1 MKIQTNAVNVLQRT
15 SAYLKSGLLKD
26 TPAWYNVVASIP
38 PSTKFTREP
47 HFENP
52 SNGHTI
58 GRLVDVIENQ
68 HTNSNGLYKTRP
80 NTNDKR
86 IGVKKLYKPPK
97 LTYVE
102 DRLRTLFYK
111 QHPWELSRPKILV
124 ENEIG
129 DEDYDWSHMLQLGKP
144 LDGESVI
151 QRTMYLLKTKQYE
164 NTVEAYDHAR
174 YEFYALRMQEETQQ
188 QVALEEAEMFGSI
201 FGKSAIEHGIQKEQ
215 EVLNIWEKKVIEE
228 TELMAAR
235 SSNPAGSWKDDTTL
249 HTAQEEESNTAES
262 LHF

>member
-15 SAYLKSGLLKD
+15 SAYLKSGLLKE

-47 HFENP
+47 RFKNP
-52 SNGHTI
+52 SNGHII
-58 GRLVDVIENQ
+58 GKLVDVTEQPHAN
-68 HTNSNGLYKTRP
+68 NKGLYKTRP
-80 NTNDKR
+80 NSSDKR
-86 IGVKKLYKPPK
+86 VGVKRLYRPPK

-102 DRLRTLFYK
+102 DRLRSLFYK

-129 DEDYDWSHMLQLGKP
+129 DENYDWSHMLQIGRP
-144 LDGESVI
+144 LDGEGVI
-151 QRTMYLLKTKQYE
+151 QRTMYLIKTKQYGDM
-164 NTVEAYDHAR
+164 VEAYDHAR
-174 YEFYALRMQEETQQ
+174 YEFYALRMQEETEQ
-188 QVALEEAEMFGSI
+188 QVALEEAEMFGSL
-201 FGKSAIEHGIQKEQ
+201 FGVSAIEHGIQKEQ
-215 EVLNIWEKKVIEE
+215 EVLDVWEKKVVEE

-235 SSNPAGSWKDDTTL
+235 TSNPAGSWKDDTTL
-249 HTAQEEESNTAES
+249 NTAQEEEATTSEN

>member
-15 SAYLKSGLLKD
+15 SAYLKSGLLKE
-26 TPAWYNVVASIP
+26 TPAWYNVVASIL

-47 HFENP
+47 RFKNP
-52 SNGHTI
+52 SNGSI
-58 GRLVDVIENQ
+58 LGKLVDVSERQ
-68 HTNSNGLYKTRP
+68 HVNKNGLYKTRP

-86 IGVKKLYKPPK
+86 VGVKKLYKPPK
-97 LTYVE
+97 LTFVE
-102 DRLRTLFYK
+102 DRLRALFYQ

-129 DEDYDWSHMLQLGKP
+129 DENYDWSHMLQLGKL

-151 QRTMYLLKTKQYE
+151 QRTMYLLKTKQYKS
-164 NTVEAYDHAR
+164 TVEAYDHAR
-174 YEFYALRMQEETQQ
+174 YEFYALRMQEDMQQ

-201 FGKSAIEHGIQKEQ
+201 FGTSAIEHGIQKEQ
-215 EVLNIWEKKVIEE
+215 EVLDVWERKVIEE

-235 SSNPAGSWKDDTTL
+235 SSNPAGSWKDDTASE
-249 HTAQEEESNTAES
+249 TAQDGESITAEN

>member
-15 SAYLKSGLLKD
+15 SAYLKSGLLKE

-47 HFENP
+47 RFKNP
-52 SNGHTI
+52 SNGRII
-58 GRLVDVIENQ
+58 GKLIDVTERQQANA
-68 HTNSNGLYKTRP
+68 NGLYKTRP
-80 NTNDKR
+80 NLNDR
-86 IGVKKLYKPPK
+86 RVGVKKLYKPPK

-102 DRLRTLFYK
+102 DRLRVLFYK

-124 ENEIG
+124 ENEVG
-129 DEDYDWSHMLQLGKP
+129 DENYDWSHMLQLGKA

-151 QRTMYLLKTKQYE
+151 QRTMHLLKTQQYKDM
-164 NTVEAYDHAR
+164 VEAYDHAR

-188 QVALEEAEMFGSI
+188 QVAFEEAEMFGSI
-201 FGKSAIEHGIQKEQ
+201 FGVSSIEHGIQKEQ
-215 EVLNIWEKKVIEE
+215 EVLDVWEKKVIEE

-235 SSNPAGSWKDDTTL
+235 SSNPAGSWKDDSTL
-249 HTAQEEESNTAES
+249 DTAQDEEPVTTEN

>member
-15 SAYLKSGLLKD
+15 SAYLKSGLLKE

-47 HFENP
+47 RFNNP
-52 SNGHTI
+52 SNGDTI
-58 GRLVDVIENQ
+58 GELDDVTQRQ
-68 HTNSNGLYKTRP
+68 HANKNGLYKTRP

-86 IGVKKLYKPPK
+86 VSVKKLYKPPK

-102 DRLRTLFYK
+102 DRLRALFYK

-129 DEDYDWSHMLQLGKP
+129 DEDYDWGRMLQLGKP
-144 LDGESVI
+144 LDGESVV
-151 QRTMYLLKTKQYE
+151 QRTMHLLKTKQYE
-164 NTVEAYDHAR
+164 DMVEAYDSAR

-201 FGKSAIEHGIQKEQ
+201 FGVSAIEHGIQKEQ
-215 EVLNIWEKKVIEE
+215 EVLDVWEKKVIEE
-228 TELMAAR
+228 TELMAAK

-249 HTAQEEESNTAES
+249 DTAQDEEPTTAEN